1 MDVVGHHRLGRPRRP
16 IVALAPGL
24 PGPIDP
30 LGAFGLSA
38 IRTLAAPRLTRVRTL
53 AAPRLTRVRTLA
65 APRLTRVRTL
75 AAPRL
80 RPTGL
85 LRL

>member
-1 MDVVGHHRLGRPRRP
+1 MDVVGHHRLGRPWRSF
-16 IVALAPGL
+16 VALGPGL

-30 LGAFGLSA
+30 LGAHGLSA
-38 IRTLAAPRLTRVRTL
+38 
-53 AAPRLTRVRTLA
+53 
-65 APRLTRVRTL
+65 VRTL